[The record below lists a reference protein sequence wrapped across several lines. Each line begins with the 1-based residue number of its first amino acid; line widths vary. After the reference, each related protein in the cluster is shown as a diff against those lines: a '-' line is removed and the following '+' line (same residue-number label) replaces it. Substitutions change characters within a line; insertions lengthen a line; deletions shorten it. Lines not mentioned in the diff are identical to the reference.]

1 MASQLAEK
9 LRREGMGAMIAPL
22 SFFVD
27 EDVTLPDVAAFD
39 ALAFTSRYAVERFA
53 KLSDVRQ
60 LPVFVV
66 GSATAEAAHEA
77 GFRDVQPGGSDARD
91 LAQVIT
97 VAAGKKNIKRLLHP
111 AGEDVARDL
120 ADLLK
125 PAGIAVTR
133 AVLYR
138 AMLADA
144 LPPDV
149 AAALKSGHITTIA
162 LFSARAARRFAEILQ
177 REKMTDLCPQLEMVC
192 LSERIAAEVSVYPWR
207 SVKVSLLQN
216 QESLMDCLRA
226 RSQDEH
232 RRQVM
237 GAEVVLRAFGGIRP
251 LSSRLGITPSTVQG
265 WKERGTIPETRINDI
280 LSAALKNGID
290 LDMLWDKPSIND
302 APPSQLRAAVDNGAN
317 RRAGQ
322 DRRIAPPVLDD
333 KGHVRSTSYHGPD
346 RRSGLDRRAYQ
357 QRQQRRMQQEKWR
370 FFNRSIL
377 MGALFFI
384 LVGYAGVV
392 LMAPELLQGKNPFA
406 AIQKEFERTIDHDV
420 AQIMPVVVSSPAP
433 RGLEGKLNA
442 GIERVEQAAGVVQQ
456 QASAI
461 VDNPA
466 LVQNFNAAGVQELVQ
481 VLSRASGLA
490 QSGGGA
496 ALNDMMAQL
505 KGAMLSAPDG
515 KIARQAQIQSA
526 RDRNKD
532 LDRVMTGVRSEDLEA
547 AAILLLMNEFRGNV
561 AGGRPFDDDLA
572 LAQKIAG
579 DDPELKAALDRLAP
593 AAKKGVLS
601 REGLQKEFK
610 AVAADIVV
618 AKLKGEDA
626 TVQQKILE
634 RFSRL
639 VKVRR
644 IDQVTGDEVDAVVA
658 RAQILL
664 DRGDIDG
671 AVAELQTLK
680 GHSAQ
685 AAAPFIDQAV
695 QSSTAAGDSD
705 AVLTRVLQ
713 QYQVSGGAPLSDVF
727 GGLLKALGGRAD
739 VPYLSPALQR

>member
-1 MASQLAEK
+1 
-9 LRREGMGAMIAPL
+9 
-22 SFFVD
+22 F
-27 EDVTLPDVAAFD
+27 
-39 ALAFTSRYAVERFA
+39 
-53 KLSDVRQ
+53 
-60 LPVFVV
+60 
-66 GSATAEAAHEA
+66 
-77 GFRDVQPGGSDARD
+77 
-91 LAQVIT
+91 
-97 VAAGKKNIKRLLHP
+97 
-111 AGEDVARDL
+111 
-120 ADLLK
+120 
-125 PAGIAVTR
+125 
-133 AVLYR
+133 
-138 AMLADA
+138 
-144 LPPDV
+144 
-149 AAALKSGHITTIA
+149 
-162 LFSARAARRFAEILQ
+162 
-177 REKMTDLCPQLEMVC
+177 
-192 LSERIAAEVSVYPWR
+192 
-207 SVKVSLLQN
+207 
-216 QESLMDCLRA
+216 
-226 RSQDEH
+226 
-232 RRQVM
+232 
-237 GAEVVLRAFGGIRP
+237 
-251 LSSRLGITPSTVQG
+251 
-265 WKERGTIPETRINDI
+265 
-280 LSAALKNGID
+280 KNGID

-302 APPSQLRAAVDNGAN
+302 APPSQLKAAVDNGAN

-322 DRRIAPPVLDD
+322 DRRVAQPVLDD

-392 LMAPELLQGKNPFA
+392 LMAPELLQGKNPFS
-406 AIQKEFERTIDHDV
+406 AIQKEFARTIDHDV
-420 AQIMPVVVSSPAP
+420 SAVAEILPAAVSSSAP

-490 QSGGGA
+490 QSSGGSA
-496 ALNDMMAQL
+496 ALGDMMAQL
-505 KGAMLSAPDG
+505 KNAMLSAPDG

-532 LDRVMTGVRSEDLEA
+532 LDRVMTGVRGEDLEA
-547 AAILLLMNEFRGNV
+547 AAILLLMNEFRSNV
-561 AGGRPFDDDLA
+561 AGGRPFDEDLA
-572 LAQKIAG
+572 LAQKLAG

-601 REGLQKEFK
+601 RDGLQKEFK
-610 AVAADIVV
+610 AVAGDIVV

-639 VKVRR
+639 VKVRK
-644 IDQVTGDEVDAVVA
+644 IDQVTGDEADAVVA

-664 DRGDIDG
+664 ERGDIDG

-680 GHSAQ
+680 GPSAD